1 MLSSHNIDDKQKMMG
16 YYRTS
21 DMLNLLY
28 FFPQLSPIRD
38 LTIVES
44 IEDYF
49 NNKDY
54 FDTFN
59 QNRVDTLKGRTPILG
74 IENSGTSDSFYDS
87 LIKVKAKDPLGV
99 LVLFNVITKHSE
111 RYERWAG
118 ISVGVDLGQDVII
131 DAVSKG
137 FDGREVS
144 KSICTHERYFIPW
157 HDLRKISVDNLKQY
171 QTYQIS
177 NQGYRMTRIERIEFL
192 KSIGLNPDVFSA
204 FIPEDYQAIPD
215 FIWLSVIK
223 DLLKQ
228 LEKNEDILASYGFTN
243 FAISGHTEGN
253 QFAPW
258 QMFDKSRYTL
268 VKKDNTKLCLI
279 KLNFYLL

>member
-1 MLSSHNIDDKQKMMG
+1 MLSTNNINDKQKMMK

-28 FFPQLSPIRD
+28 FFPKLSPIKD
-38 LTIVES
+38 ITIVES
-44 IEDYF
+44 EEDYL

-54 FDTFN
+54 LDSFN

-74 IENSGTSDSFYDS
+74 IENSGSSNCFYDT
-87 LIKVKAKDPLGV
+87 LIKVKEKDPFGV
-99 LVLFNVITKHSE
+99 LVLFNTTNEPTE

-118 ISVGVDLGQDVII
+118 ISVGVDLGKDIII

-157 HDLRKISVDNLKQY
+157 YDLRKVSIGNLKQY
-171 QTYQIS
+171 QIYQVS
-177 NQGYRMTRIERIEFL
+177 NEDYQKTRNERIEFL
-192 KSIGLNPDVFSA
+192 KSIGLNPEILSPY
-204 FIPEDYQAIPD
+204 IPKDYQPIPD
-215 FIWLSVIK
+215 FIWLSVVK
-223 DLLKQ
+223 NLLKQ
-228 LEKNEDILASYGFTN
+228 LEKNEEILSNFGFTN

-268 VKKDNTKLCLI
+268 VNNK
-279 KLNFYLL
+279 

>member
-1 MLSSHNIDDKQKMMG
+1 MLNMNNIDDRQKMMQ

-28 FFPQLSPIRD
+28 FFPQLSPVRD
-38 LTIVES
+38 LTLVENE
-44 IEDYF
+44 EDYL
-49 NNKDY
+49 NNKEYLDS
-54 FDTFN
+54 FA
-59 QNRVDTLKGRTPILG
+59 QNRVDTLKGRSPILG
-74 IENSGTSDSFYDS
+74 IENTGKNNNFYDT
-87 LIKVKAKDPLGV
+87 LIKVKEKDPFGV
-99 LVLFNVITKHSE
+99 LVLFNIISEPTE

-118 ISVGVDLGQDVII
+118 ISVGVDLGKDVII

-157 HDLRKISVDNLKQY
+157 YDLRKINIENFKEY

-177 NQGYRMTRIERIEFL
+177 NKDYQVSRIKRIEFL
-192 KSIGLNPDVFSA
+192 KSIGLNSEVFSKY
-204 FIPEDYQAIPD
+204 IPEEYQSIPD
-215 FIWLSVIK
+215 FIWLSVIRN
-223 DLLKQ
+223 LIKQ
-228 LEKNEDILASYGFTN
+228 LEKNEEILANYGFTN

-253 QFAPW
+253 DFAPW

-268 VKKDNTKLCLI
+268 VKK
-279 KLNFYLL
+279 

>member
-1 MLSSHNIDDKQKMMG
+1 MLSMNNINDKQKMMN

-44 IEDYF
+44 IQDYLD
-49 NNKDY
+49 NKVFLDNL
-54 FDTFN
+54 N
-59 QNRVDTLKGRTPILG
+59 QNRVDTLKGRNPISG
-74 IENSGTSDSFYDS
+74 IENSGKSDCFYET
-87 LIKVKAKDPLGV
+87 LIKVKEKDPLGV
-99 LVLFNVITKHSE
+99 LVLFNVASNYSE
-111 RYERWAG
+111 RYERYAG
-118 ISVGVDLGQDVII
+118 ISVGVDLGKDVII

-157 HDLRKISVDNLKQY
+157 YDLRKLNINNLKEY

-177 NQGYRMTRIERIEFL
+177 NEDYKNTRIERIEFL
-192 KSIGLNPDVFSA
+192 KSIGLNPNIFSS
-204 FIPEDYQAIPD
+204 FIPQNYQKIPD

-223 DLLKQ
+223 NFLKQ
-228 LEKNEDILASYGFTN
+228 LEKNEEILENYGFTN

-253 QFAPW
+253 EFSPW

-268 VKKDNTKLCLI
+268 VKKR
-279 KLNFYLL
+279 